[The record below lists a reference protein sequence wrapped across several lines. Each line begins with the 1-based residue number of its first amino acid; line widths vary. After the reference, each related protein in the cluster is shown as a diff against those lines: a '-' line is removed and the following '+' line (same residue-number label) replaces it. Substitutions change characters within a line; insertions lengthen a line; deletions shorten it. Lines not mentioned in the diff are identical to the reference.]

1 MTRIDQHK
9 NSDDLQMEQGLVT
22 LADEMAEFT
31 SINAFIV
38 SSMANLISSGE
49 EANHDVINGARYCS
63 DITQERALKIRKN
76 MNLILNK
83 YRKGGRALKAED

>member
-1 MTRIDQHK
+1 MARIDQHK